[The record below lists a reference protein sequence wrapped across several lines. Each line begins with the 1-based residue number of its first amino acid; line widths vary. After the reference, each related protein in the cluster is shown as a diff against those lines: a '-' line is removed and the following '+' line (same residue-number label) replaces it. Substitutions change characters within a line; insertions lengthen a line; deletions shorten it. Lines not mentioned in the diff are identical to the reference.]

1 MGASGGHVPLLP
13 PLGSGTVDFN
23 TIYSVNNNA
32 LIDTRVF
39 ILLIFPKGAS
49 TFLHTSLKP
58 DVNTAQHT
66 EYDGGSLRN
75 VLTVVS
81 FEDLPHWYSL
91 AKIHAFGL
99 EL

>member
-1 MGASGGHVPLLP
+1 M
-13 PLGSGTVDFN
+13 DIN
-23 TIYSVNNNA
+23 TIYSVNYHA
-32 LIDTRVF
+32 LIDIRD
-39 ILLIFPKGAS
+39 LLIFPKSAS

-81 FEDLPHWYSL
+81 FEDLPHWYSS

>member
-1 MGASGGHVPLLP
+1 MCYWHE
-13 PLGSGTVDFN
+13 
-23 TIYSVNNNA
+23 
-32 LIDTRVF
+32 VF
-39 ILLIFPKGAS
+39 ILLIFSKGTS

-66 EYDGGSLRN
+66 EYDGGSLWN

-81 FEDLPHWYSL
+81 FEDLPHWYTW
-91 AKIHAFGL
+91 AKMYAFGL